1 MFKNKIYNY
10 FILLIY
16 FISLFELLNYKHIYK
31 VSKLYYFIL
40 KLNSDQN
47 YIILYLIFIFII
59 IFNNQFRYNY
69 IIFYIFFSL
78 VIYSFNTN
86 IFDIKILDNSINK
99 NLTNG
104 LLIIHPIILYLSY
117 GMLLFIV
124 YKNVT
129 FKYNFLFF
137 NKYFIFYK
145 DIINFTTIILILSVF
160 LGSWW
165 AEQELSWGGWWS
177 WDFIEIIT
185 LNFFFILLLFIHIP
199 NYKNIFFFF
208 EVDLFFKIIVFML
221 IVRFNFLNSIH
232 NFISNN
238 FFFQFFFEL
247 SFIYMLF
254 VYISLKLKKINY
266 NLFIT
271 SNSVN
276 FLYLLFFLLILN
288 LFFYVLLEFINLI
301 YTYLNLVSMFKKNKI
316 LYFYIIFAYILF
328 LYKSNYINITF
339 QNFYEYVYIN
349 IFFVF
354 NFKKKN
360 TYITHF
366 LVFLYLYIILF
377 NLYFIDKNSYI
388 PYSNI
393 SNINCNSVFFNNN
406 NFYLSEN
413 VFSKNFNNSIFFK
426 LSFIVKNKFI
436 ELFSFNNF
444 IFIIIN
450 LNLVFIIV
458 ILLLL
463 NYIYSFLI
471 KTINY

>member
-165 AEQELSWGGWWS
+165 AEQELS
-177 WDFIEIIT
+177 
-185 LNFFFILLLFIHIP
+185 
-199 NYKNIFFFF
+199 
-208 EVDLFFKIIVFML
+208 
-221 IVRFNFLNSIH
+221 
-232 NFISNN
+232 
-238 FFFQFFFEL
+238 
-247 SFIYMLF
+247 
-254 VYISLKLKKINY
+254 
-266 NLFIT
+266 
-271 SNSVN
+271 
-276 FLYLLFFLLILN
+276 
-288 LFFYVLLEFINLI
+288 
-301 YTYLNLVSMFKKNKI
+301 
-316 LYFYIIFAYILF
+316 
-328 LYKSNYINITF
+328 
-339 QNFYEYVYIN
+339 
-349 IFFVF
+349 
-354 NFKKKN
+354 
-360 TYITHF
+360 
-366 LVFLYLYIILF
+366 
-377 NLYFIDKNSYI
+377 
-388 PYSNI
+388 
-393 SNINCNSVFFNNN
+393 
-406 NFYLSEN
+406 
-413 VFSKNFNNSIFFK
+413 
-426 LSFIVKNKFI
+426 
-436 ELFSFNNF
+436 
-444 IFIIIN
+444 
-450 LNLVFIIV
+450 
-458 ILLLL
+458 
-463 NYIYSFLI
+463 
-471 KTINY
+471 